1 MFQQL
6 FQLYYLKDLDKLGN
20 YEGINMASTHD
31 YIKDIRNENI
41 KIYINGKFYHRSEA
55 KISVFDSGFLLG
67 DGVWEGIRLHE
78 GTLIHLDTHI
88 DRLFDG
94 ARSIAM
100 KMHLTKM
107 EIINAIWLTLK
118 ENNMKSDTHIRL
130 IVSRGIKSTPYQH
143 PKVTISDPTIVII
156 PEYKRPNKE
165 VIDKG
170 IRLVSVQTRRDSRVQ
185 DPKINSLSKM
195 NCISACIEAEKLG
208 AEEGLMLDSNGFV
221 STCNSTNFFIVV
233 NKEIWTSTGEHCLN
247 GVTRGAIIDLCRRNN
262 ILVYE
267 KNFGIEDVYNAD
279 EAFVTGTF
287 AGVIPVIEIDGKN
300 MGKGSKGQ
308 LTNQIQSWYTN
319 DIKNL
324 SKK

>member
-20 YEGINMASTHD
+20 YEGINMVSTHD

-100 KMHLTKM
+100 KIHLTKM

-156 PEYKRPNKE
+156 PEYKRPNKDM
-165 VIDKG
+165 IAKG
-170 IRLVSVQTRRDSRVQ
+170 IRLVSVQTRRDSGVQ

-233 NKEIWTSTGEHCLN
+233 NKEVWTSTGEHCLN

-287 AGVIPVIEIDGKN
+287 AGVIPVTEIDGKN
-300 MGKGSKGQ
+300 MRKGSKGQ
-308 LTNQIQSWYTN
+308 LTKQIQIWYTN
-319 DIKNL
+319 DIKN
-324 SKK
+324 ST

>member
-156 PEYKRPNKE
+156 PEYKRPNKD
-165 VIDKG
+165 VIAKG
-170 IRLVSVQTRRDSRVQ
+170 IRLVSVQTRRDSGVQ

-279 EAFVTGTF
+279 EVFVTGTF
-287 AGVIPVIEIDGKN
+287 AGVIPVTEIDGKN

-308 LTNQIQSWYTN
+308 LTKQIQIWYTN
-319 DIKNL
+319 DIKN
-324 SKK
+324 ST